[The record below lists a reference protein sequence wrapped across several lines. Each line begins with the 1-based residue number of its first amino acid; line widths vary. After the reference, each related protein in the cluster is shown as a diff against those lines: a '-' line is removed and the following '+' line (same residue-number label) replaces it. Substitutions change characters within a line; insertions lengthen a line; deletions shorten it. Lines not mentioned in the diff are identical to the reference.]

1 MYLYGSV
8 PNDLFSNKVSLESVS
23 EAFKGIDD
31 MAKETIADRGKGKQR
46 AVDEKKGQSD
56 DDDDV
61 IEIIER
67 LDPKKAKQLL
77 RKLIGKC
84 LASPVILSKGPF
96 RKCWLEMGIAEVV
109 PLEVSP

>member
-8 PNDLFSNKVSLESVS
+8 PNDLISNRVSLDSVS
-23 EAFKGIDD
+23 EAFESIHD

-56 DDDDV
+56 DDNT

-67 LDPKKAKQLL
+67 PDPEKAKQLL
-77 RKLIGKC
+77 RKLIGEC
-84 LASPVILSKGPF
+84 LASPVIPS
-96 RKCWLEMGIAEVV
+96 
-109 PLEVSP
+109 